1 LTESFDYI
9 VLGAGTAGCALAARL
24 AGSGR
29 RRVLLLEA
37 GGTDRRF
44 WVRVPIGYGRTFNDP
59 RVNWMYES
67 EPDAA
72 LKGRP
77 GYWPRGKVLG
87 GSGSINGMVYVR
99 AFASDLEA
107 WQAAGNPGWG
117 YEALL
122 PYFRAL
128 EDHEGGDARYHG
140 RGGPIHI
147 TPMAPAAHRV
157 CRTFIETCV
166 RLGMRETDDF
176 NGASPEGVGIYRIT
190 TRNGLRETTAQGYL
204 RPLLGRRNLVLKLH
218 ALAVRVL
225 CEGTR
230 ATGVAY
236 RWRGA
241 VREARAS
248 RAVVVCLGA
257 IGTPQ
262 LLQLSG
268 IGDPRLLRPLGID
281 AVHEAPSVGQNLQD
295 HLDLAYEFRSKVP
308 TMNDVLAPAWG
319 KLKAGLEYL
328 LTRHGPLAMSINQS
342 GGFVKSDPS
351 LRVPDLQ
358 LYFSPLSYDTT
369 HWPVRRLTRPH
380 PFSGFVLSFNPCR
393 PTSRGRIVLRSADP
407 AAAPRIFTDYLTTAA
422 DEATAIA
429 GTRLLRRLVA
439 TGPLADIIA
448 SELTPPPDESDAGLL
463 EDFRARASTVFH
475 PTSSCRMGPDPA
487 GAVVDARLRVHG
499 MSALRIADAS
509 VFPSVTSGN
518 TNATTIVVGLK
529 AADLI
534 IEEEGA

>member
-1 LTESFDYI
+1 
-9 VLGAGTAGCALAARL
+9 
-24 AGSGR
+24 
-29 RRVLLLEA
+29 
-37 GGTDRRF
+37 
-44 WVRVPIGYGRTFNDP
+44 
-59 RVNWMYES
+59 
-67 EPDAA
+67 
-72 LKGRP
+72 
-77 GYWPRGKVLG
+77 
-87 GSGSINGMVYVR
+87 
-99 AFASDLEA
+99 
-107 WQAAGNPGWG
+107 
-117 YEALL
+117 
-122 PYFRAL
+122 
-128 EDHEGGDARYHG
+128 
-140 RGGPIHI
+140 
-147 TPMAPAAHRV
+147 MAPAAHRV

-166 RLGMRETDDF
+166 RLGMRESEDF

-218 ALAVRVL
+218 ALAVRIL
-225 CEGTR
+225 CDGTR

-241 VREARAS
+241 VHDARAS

-268 IGDPRLLRPLGID
+268 IGDPALLRPLGID
-281 AVHEAPSVGQNLQD
+281 TVHEAPSVGQNLQD
-295 HLDLAYEFRSKVP
+295 HLDLAYGFRSKVP

-319 KLKAGLEYL
+319 KLKAGAEYL
-328 LTRHGPLAMSINQS
+328 LTRRGPLAMSINQS

-351 LRVPDLQ
+351 LRAPDLQ
-358 LYFSPLSYDTT
+358 LYFSPLSYDAT

-407 AAAPRIFTDYLTTAA
+407 AAAPRIFTNYLATPD

-448 SELTPPPDESDAGLL
+448 AELTPPPDESDAGLL

-475 PTSSCRMGPDPA
+475 PTSSCRMGPDP
-487 GAVVDARLRVHG
+487 GDAVVDARLRVHG
-499 MSALRIADAS
+499 MSSLRIADAS